1 MKGKIDRT
9 SKKPQNVMTIF
20 VAKLDFA
27 PNDVIAKK
35 VRRRGARGRRH
46 WTRKKIGCCVS

>member
-1 MKGKIDRT
+1 
-9 SKKPQNVMTIF
+9 MTIF

-27 PNDVIAKK
+27 PKK
-35 VRRRGARGRRH
+35 VRRSGARGRRD